1 MFNLLLLSDKIL
13 GILIMA
19 ILTFAMWVLIVTGC
33 IITKYLDTKKW
44 K

>member
-19 ILTFAMWVLIVTGC
+19 ILTFGMWVLIVTGI
-33 IITKYLDTKKW
+33 IITKYLDTKK
-44 K
+44 